1 MPFFF
6 FKITMIFIRGTDVEN
21 YQDRLLLQGS
31 DKKDWCKKNYC
42 RRNTEAYT
50 PVLMTIHIQNE
61 IWNVPKCRELTSI
74 TQYFFLEMINS
85 AIKNNSYVIRQLDLK
100 AHKTSRRTDHLVELA
115 T

>member
-1 MPFFF
+1 
-6 FKITMIFIRGTDVEN
+6 MIFRGTDVEN
-21 YQDRLLLQGS
+21 YQDHLLLQGS
-31 DKKDWCKKNYC
+31 VKKAWCKKNYC

-50 PVLMTIHIQNE
+50 EVLMTIHIKSE
-61 IWNVPKCRELTSI
+61 IQNVPKCRELTST

-85 AIKNNSYVIRQLDLK
+85 AIENNSYVIRQLDLK